1 MAPLRQDARSAAPMI
16 SEEEHDEGYASVDVG
31 GSDQEWDDPSPEA
44 EEAGRETSDGSVATG
59 KRKRASSMTTRA
71 KAKRRATPAKRTLR
85 TRSKA
90 LETNPETPDEATVAV
105 EQVPTDSE
113 SEGSPET
120 GSEATT
126 IVAQVRRIPRK
137 PHQESD
143 EEDAIRTSQI
153 ARPSEI
159 NVSVSHERPKLQYR
173 HVQGRNRLAIDDVTK
188 FFRDLQLWRNCNRHL
203 GESDALRAR
212 NAFISDGVAAWLDD
226 HAEDPGKNPTKRPWT
241 AMDDTK
247 LQQLMLAW
255 LSCAGLQTTADNTDN
270 LSVVES
276 AIDATYRYRLHKWL
290 QHSYEDN
297 YQMIV
302 DCRKDVTQAL
312 QPVAAMWDA
321 AEAPIRQ
328 QWTLRL
334 AQVLLDPRVQR
345 SPAVQALPKVD
356 QAILRCLTILRW
368 SYAR

>member
-1 MAPLRQDARSAAPMI
+1 MASLRQDARSAAPLI
-16 SEEEHDEGYASVDVG
+16 SEEEHDVDFG

-44 EEAGRETSDGSVATG
+44 EEAGRETSDVSVATG
-59 KRKRASSMTTRA
+59 KRKRASPMTRRDDESQGETAGNARQKDPLTAEQLSRA
-71 KAKRRATPAKRTLR
+71 P
-85 TRSKA
+85 
-90 LETNPETPDEATVAV
+90 TN
-105 EQVPTDSE
+105 SE

-137 PHQESD
+137 PAQESD
-143 EEDAIRTSQI
+143 EEDAIGTSQI

-159 NVSVSHERPKLQYR
+159 NVPVSHETAVSARSGTCGATAT
-173 HVQGRNRLAIDDVTK
+173 VGRGCGL
-188 FFRDLQLWRNCNRHL
+188 
-203 GESDALRAR
+203 
-212 NAFISDGVAAWLDD
+212 AFISDVAAWLDD
-226 HAEDPGKNPTKRPWT
+226 HAEDPGKNPTQRPWT

-255 LSCAGLQTTADNTDN
+255 LSCAGLQTT
-270 LSVVES
+270 VES

-302 DCRKDVTQAL
+302 DYRKDVTQAL
-312 QPVAAMWDA
+312 QPVTAMWDP

-345 SPAVQALPKVD
+345 SPAVQALPKQSTSSVIRDMPVAD
-356 QAILRCLTILRW
+356 QAFWDALDVPTPYVGEARTIVDTPRALFNFL
-368 SYAR
+368 SQVSKAIAKVYQVV